1 MALEAETVISHSVD
15 KIVTAYASRDFHQHL
30 ADTVGST
37 LESFEVSGD
46 TDGAFQVTSQQSMSV
61 DRLPDIAKKVMKG
74 QVTVTVTERWSTP
87 DADGSRRS
95 DMDVKI
101 HSAPVSAEA
110 SQVLHARGPEET
122 LSTVRGEVST
132 SIPLIGKKLKA
143 AAEPYM
149 KKFVA
154 VQSREVAQWISAN
167 G

>member
-1 MALEAETVISHSVD
+1 MALEAETVISHDVD
-15 KIVTAYASRDFHQHL
+15 KIVAAYASRDFHQHL

-46 TDGAFQVTSQQSMSV
+46 PAHAFEVTSKQSMSV
-61 DRLPDIAKKVMKG
+61 DRLPDIARKVIKG
-74 QVTVTVTERWSTP
+74 QVTVTVTERWSKP

-101 HSAPVSAEA
+101 HTAPVSAAA
-110 SQVLHARGPEET
+110 SQVLHSRGSSET

-132 SIPLIGKKLKA
+132 SIPLIGKKLKS

-149 KKFVA
+149 KKLVA
-154 VQSREVAQWISAN
+154 VQSREVAKWIEQN